1 MHCVNQG
8 ETCPVLPASCKN
20 ASGSMADR
28 CGQFCKGPQTKDPN
42 FVYMQHGQLHLGN
55 FSDSVPIATGAS
67 RADVSSSTTTAA
79 PKLEWGY
86 QLQVEGSGYIRN
98 LSHGLPHRRLGLADP
113 GVETVDEEPVVLSG
127 VDSHLL
133 HIGNIACDGAAY
145 YEVTV
150 AGVGHGGAC
159 QPGPCVYSARYM
171 VVPISSGGAA
181 SVTALGAASGVALE
195 PDNADAQGVLLRLTA
210 AGSREVVV
218 DVRRAGRPCRPAMV
232 GFV

>member
-1 MHCVNQG
+1 
-8 ETCPVLPASCKN
+8 
-20 ASGSMADR
+20 MADR

-55 FSDSVPIATGAS
+55 FSDSVPIAKGLP
-67 RADVSSSTTTAA
+67 RADASSSMTTAA
-79 PKLEWGY
+79 PKLEWDY

-98 LSHGLPHRRLGLADP
+98 LSHGLPHRRLGLANP
-113 GVETVDEEPVVLSG
+113 AVEAVDEEPVVLSG

-133 HIGNIACDGAAY
+133 RIANLACDGAAY

-171 VVPISSGGAA
+171 VVPISSGGAVR
-181 SVTALGAASGVALE
+181 VTALGAPSGVALE
-195 PDNADAQGVLLRLTA
+195 HDNAEQAQVLLRLTA

-218 DVRRAGRPCRPAMV
+218 DVRRAGRPCRPAVV
-232 GFV
+232 GFA